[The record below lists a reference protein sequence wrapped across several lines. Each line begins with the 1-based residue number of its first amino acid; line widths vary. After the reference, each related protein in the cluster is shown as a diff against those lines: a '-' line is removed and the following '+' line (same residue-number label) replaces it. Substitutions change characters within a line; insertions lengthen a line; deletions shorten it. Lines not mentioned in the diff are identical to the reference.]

1 MSRLSYDST
10 IQQEVVRAALL
21 GGIADALSDAAAIT
35 ALPLTITFTT
45 DDPSYTPDG
54 ALTIADGDS
63 PTALEQHSY
72 AAELADQYTKL
83 LADVTAVRTKL
94 NQVIGGPLSAVSP
107 LSALTVM
114 TPASTTRLVGIT
126 FTTDNPAIT
135 ADGTVVIADGDL
147 TTAVEFLHFL
157 EEANNQLMKLRSDLT
172 VIYGELNKIISTKS
186 FAGVNALATTAG
198 ASGFVTITWTTD
210 NPSIT
215 ADQEVIIADGD
226 TITAAERNS
235 YMVEID
241 AVGALLR
248 TDIAA
253 MRTAFAAFLAKAGI
267 S

>member
-21 GGIADALSDAAAIT
+21 GGIADALSDAASLT
-35 ALPLTITFTT
+35 AVGLTHTYTT
-45 DDPSYTPDG
+45 DNPAYTPDG
-54 ALTIADGDS
+54 ALTIVDGDS
-63 PTALEQHSY
+63 PTVLEQHSY
-72 AAELADQYTKL
+72 AEEIIDQYTKL

-107 LSALTVM
+107 LAALTVM
-114 TPASTTRLVGIT
+114 SPASTTRLIGIT
-126 FTTDNPAIT
+126 WGTDNPAIT
-135 ADGTVVIADGDL
+135 ADGSVTIADGDL
-147 TTAVEFLHFL
+147 TTAVEFIHFL

-186 FAGVNALATTAG
+186 FTGVNALAATAA
-198 ASGFVTITWTTD
+198 ASGFVAVTYTTD

-215 ADQEVIIADGD
+215 PDQVITIADGD
-226 TITAAERNS
+226 AITAAERNA
-235 YMVEID
+235 YIAEID

-248 TDIAA
+248 TDIVA